1 MRVVGIVIILQM
13 KRLWNRSLVT
23 WSWSCS
29 IINGF
34 RKMETMDDLKQSCF
48 SKAAQNLEEFS
59 EQMGSEK
66 AVTVGL
72 DMHTLL
78 GLAP

>member
-1 MRVVGIVIILQM
+1 
-13 KRLWNRSLVT
+13 
-23 WSWSCS
+23 
-29 IINGF
+29 
-34 RKMETMDDLKQSCF
+34 METIDDLKQSCF